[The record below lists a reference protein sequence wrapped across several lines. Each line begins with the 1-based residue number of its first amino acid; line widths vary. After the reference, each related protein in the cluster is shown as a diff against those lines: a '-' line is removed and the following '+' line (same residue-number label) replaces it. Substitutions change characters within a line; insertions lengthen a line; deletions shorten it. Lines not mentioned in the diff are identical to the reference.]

1 MRPAVEPDRDEL
13 VYYLNMNNQTG
24 VISPSMKADN
34 KHTYDSAAHAL
45 VHETKQA
52 LETAKGLQ
60 NYSST
65 KQIPEAG
72 KLDKQ
77 SEYALNK
84 YLQEN
89 KNSNKNS
96 HVNSQ
101 VYVDVLNDGEKQ
113 RHKELNSQSS
123 HGALFHQSDMFSS
136 IHTFLEK
143 QNIKTS
149 IDHDFRYG
157 HQPAHDM
164 R

>member
-1 MRPAVEPDRDEL
+1 MWQWEVA
-13 VYYLNMNNQTG
+13 QTTLE
-24 VISPSMKADN
+24 ARA
-34 KHTYDSAAHAL
+34 AAHPTPAGPW
-45 VHETKQA
+45 TKQA

-65 KQIPEAG
+65 KQIPEA

-101 VYVDVLNDGEKQ
+101 VYVDVLNDGEK
-113 RHKELNSQSS
+113 
-123 HGALFHQSDMFSS
+123 
-136 IHTFLEK
+136 
-143 QNIKTS
+143 
-149 IDHDFRYG
+149 
-157 HQPAHDM
+157 
-164 R
+164 